1 MEFTESRVV
10 TFIRALH
17 WTRLRIVLAFL
28 LFSLFVLQVTCT
40 ASNVW
45 LKQHDV
51 HSQGIW
57 KVCTQT
63 KYGMKC
69 SDYAVVPG
77 YFTPIRVLMIISIFM
92 NVFTWAYF
100 VYMLRYKD
108 NPAFIITILQATTG
122 ALIICGLGLFADKN
136 IKAVSS
142 SELSFGWSY
151 IVGWCTVYIIGIVAI
166 LALFDGRKKKSP
178 SSSRTSSFH

>member
-77 YFTPIRVLMIISIFM
+77 MNILLLFCDFISDKFDVVL
-92 NVFTWAYF
+92 
-100 VYMLRYKD
+100 LK
-108 NPAFIITILQATTG
+108 
-122 ALIICGLGLFADKN
+122 
-136 IKAVSS
+136 
-142 SELSFGWSY
+142 
-151 IVGWCTVYIIGIVAI
+151 
-166 LALFDGRKKKSP
+166 
-178 SSSRTSSFH
+178 